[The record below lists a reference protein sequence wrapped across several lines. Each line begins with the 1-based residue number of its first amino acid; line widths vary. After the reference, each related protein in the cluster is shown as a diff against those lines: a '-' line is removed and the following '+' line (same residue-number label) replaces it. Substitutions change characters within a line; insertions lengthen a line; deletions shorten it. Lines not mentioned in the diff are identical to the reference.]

1 MAAQEIRRQETRQET
16 RQTDT
21 MRSKKSESFMDKLS
35 GTLSRKKKDGK
46 EAGDA
51 PGKPQDPQEQE
62 GKEVNQLDHDG
73 REALDYALIPAVSKK
88 IEIAEGTERRFLTR
102 ESSDDPRVH
111 EVVRLLLGWI
121 NDEVAEERIVVKNIQ
136 DDLYDG
142 QVLQKL
148 IEKLAGIRIEVPE
161 VSQSE
166 EGQRQKLD
174 IVVSTANRI
183 LTPGQ
188 YENAQW
194 TPEMIHQK
202 DIVAIIQLLVSLA
215 VHFRAPVRFP
225 EHVNAQILLARKE
238 NGQVKT
244 RYATE
249 ILTEKQEE
257 LCPKGERDAFDTLF
271 DYGPDKLAHV
281 KGSLLA
287 FCNKHLNKI
296 NLEVSNI
303 ETQFQ
308 DGVFLVLMMGLLE
321 GYFVPLHHFHLQVST
336 HEEKMKNVQ
345 FAYQLMEQVG
355 IKPRS
360 RVADI
365 ANGDNASKK
374 DKAFNEHEAA
384 IRVFQRAG
392 IYEAYAQTAITVG
405 EVNQIDQER
414 TELHR
419 DETEMVLLPGAEH
432 FDIELWEQ
440 TGTLDGPARTSFQET
455 SSQTDPQPSSSC

>member
-1 MAAQEIRRQETRQET
+1 
-16 RQTDT
+16 
-21 MRSKKSESFMDKLS
+21 MDKLS

-148 IEKLAGIRIEVPE
+148 IEKLAGIR
-161 VSQSE
+161 
-166 EGQRQKLD
+166 
-174 IVVSTANRI
+174 
-183 LTPGQ
+183 
-188 YENAQW
+188 
-194 TPEMIHQK
+194 

-238 NGQVKT
+238 NGQVKSVT
-244 RYATE
+244 ARK

-287 FCNKHLNKI
+287 FAINILTKSIWRFPTLKLNFK
-296 NLEVSNI
+296 
-303 ETQFQ
+303 
-308 DGVFLVLMMGLLE
+308 MG
-321 GYFVPLHHFHLQVST
+321 FS
-336 HEEKMKNVQ
+336 
-345 FAYQLMEQVG
+345 
-355 IKPRS
+355 
-360 RVADI
+360 
-365 ANGDNASKK
+365 
-374 DKAFNEHEAA
+374 
-384 IRVFQRAG
+384 
-392 IYEAYAQTAITVG
+392 
-405 EVNQIDQER
+405 
-414 TELHR
+414 
-419 DETEMVLLPGAEH
+419 
-432 FDIELWEQ
+432 
-440 TGTLDGPARTSFQET
+440 SF
-455 SSQTDPQPSSSC
+455 